1 MSERIGVC
9 GGCGMKFKVPDT
21 FQGSQAKCKKC
32 GGVVTISGGAAA
44 APAAA
49 KPAIAPKAAPAA
61 AKPAVTARPSAAKA
75 AAASAPATGKAG
87 SSRAAGRASKAGASG
102 AGKRGAAAPK
112 KDNTMMIV
120 GIAAAVLVL
129 GGGAYF
135 MMKDDKSA
143 DDATNTATTPVE
155 APKEET
161 PPPAPVVETPVVDP
175 VTPTPEVAPP
185 VEAPK
190 PAEPEP
196 AATEELPSVVEF
208 PAFEK
213 PSVITDEQWTAAQDA
228 VRVAFIESSRPKQR
242 GEAMKV
248 LNEQPVAAIGAM
260 VNGLIGLDL
269 AQEKTFITA
278 GQIVKGIQTVSFD
291 VVKIPYKLD
300 ILEMGDNVQFNA
312 RCLQNLSKYWAK
324 EMANAEK
331 FAEKIQAARDKPPED
346 LDDN

>member
-32 GGVVTISGGAAA
+32 GGVVTISDGSAA

-49 KPAIAPKAAPAA
+49 KPAIAPKAAA
-61 AKPAVTARPSAAKA
+61 AKPGAMVRPSAAKS
-75 AAASAPATGKAG
+75 ASAPAPAAGKAG
-87 SSRAAGRASKAGASG
+87 SSRTAGRASKAGASG
-102 AGKRGAAAPK
+102 AGKRGAPAPK

-120 GIAAAVLVL
+120 GIAAAVIIV
-129 GGGAYF
+129 GGGAFF
-135 MMKDDKSA
+135 MTQDDKKPSELTVTAAPPA
-143 DDATNTATTPVE
+143 DASKV
-155 APKEET
+155 ET
-161 PPPAPVVETPVVDP
+161 PPPEPVAETPIVDP
-175 VTPTPEVAPP
+175 VATEPAPP

-190 PAEPEP
+190 PPEPEP
-196 AATEELPSVVEF
+196 APTEELPSVIDF

-228 VRVAFIESSRPKQR
+228 VRIAFIESSRPKQR

-260 VNGLIGLDL
+260 INGMIGLDL
-269 AQEKTFITA
+269 AQDKTFITA

-291 VVKIPYKLD
+291 VVKIPFKLD
-300 ILEMGDNVQFNA
+300 ILEMVENVQFNA
-312 RCLQNLSKYWAK
+312 KCVQNLKKYWAK
-324 EMANAEK
+324 EMASAEK
-331 FAEKIQAARDKPPED
+331 FAAKIQAARDKPPED